1 MNPFLRTTV
10 VTAALLLAATL
21 AHSQSRYTYSTAGD
35 EVTDTQTG
43 LTWRRCSE
51 GQTWSGTSC
60 TGTATIAATYT
71 HEQALAHAKAQ
82 AGAAGWRLPSVKEL
96 SSIAEKTRTNPAIDT
111 SAFPATPSG
120 WYWSSTPY
128 AGDSGYARYVNFYSG
143 NVAYGYRYASLH
155 VRLVR

>member
-1 MNPFLRTTV
+1 MNPLLRTTV

-21 AHSQSRYTYSTAGD
+21 AHSQTRYTYSTAGD
-35 EVTDTQTG
+35 EVTDTKTG

-51 GQTWSGTSC
+51 GQTWSGISC
-60 TGTATIAATYT
+60 TGIAATYT

-96 SSIAEKTRTNPAIDT
+96 SGIAEKTRTDPVIDT
-111 SAFPATPSG
+111 SAFPATPSY

-128 AGDSGYARYVNFYSG
+128 AGNSGFAWSVLFNNG
-143 NVAYGYRYASLH
+143 NVSSYDRGNYYH